1 LLSWCG
7 FFFFFSGCAAG
18 GGESLWTARWRCP
31 PMKTLGRC
39 GLLDWSRSTTWREAE
54 ARGDRDRRT
63 WNCTCSVSTD
73 LAETADPDREGE
85 GLVLFTG
92 ERDRLTA

>member
-1 LLSWCG
+1 
-7 FFFFFSGCAAG
+7 
-18 GGESLWTARWRCP
+18 
-31 PMKTLGRC
+31 MKTLGRC

-54 ARGDRDRRT
+54 AQGDGGCRT